1 MPRYAWPRLFALS
14 LVAAIVAGGTA
25 HGKSIFGWTERVKL
39 VDADMTLEAK
49 LDTGAETSS
58 LHAPDPEP
66 FEKDGDDWVR
76 FEVTDDD
83 GNEHTFERPV
93 ERTIH
98 IRSASGLT
106 ERYVVEL
113 TLCVGTVEQTKEI
126 NLADREELSTPM
138 LVGRNFMAGE
148 ILVDPSEEFTRDPAC
163 EDDGGGDAEDE
174 DEDEDEDSEDDN
186 DAEGDD
192 EAEGDDDDA

>member
-1 MPRYAWPRLFALS
+1 MPWTAWLRLLALS
-14 LVAAIVAGGTA
+14 LVAAIVAGGTV

-66 FEKDGDDWVR
+66 FEKDDEEWVR
-76 FEVTDDD
+76 FEVTDGD
-83 GNEHTFERPV
+83 GNGHTFERPV
-93 ERTIH
+93 KHTIR
-98 IRSASGLT
+98 IRSASGVT

-113 TLCVGTVEQTKEI
+113 ALCVGTVEQTREI

-163 EDDGGGDAEDE
+163 EDDGGDDT
-174 DEDEDEDSEDDN
+174 DSEDEDSEDN
-186 DAEGDD
+186 NGAEGDD
-192 EAEGDDDDA
+192 EAKDDDSNG

>member
-1 MPRYAWPRLFALS
+1 MPRPPWLRLFALGLG
-14 LVAAIVAGGTA
+14 LVATIVAGGTV

-66 FEKDGDDWVR
+66 FEKDGEDWVR
-76 FEVTDDD
+76 FEVADDD

-93 ERTIH
+93 ERTIR
-98 IRSASGLT
+98 IRSASGVT

-113 TLCVGTVEQTKEI
+113 ALCVGTVERTKEI
-126 NLADREELSTPM
+126 NLADREELSTRM

-148 ILVDPSEEFTRDPAC
+148 ILVDPGDEFTRDPAC
-163 EDDGGGDAEDE
+163 DDGDDREEDD
-174 DEDEDEDSEDDN
+174 DSEDDD
-186 DAEGDD
+186 DAEDDGD
-192 EAEGDDDDA
+192 EDDDG